1 MTFKKYRISDAA
13 LEEYRQL
20 KANLVDASDR
30 MEEMLA
36 EFDDKIANS
45 PLANVLSDLST
56 WFYRREQEMDGI
68 LHSDEFKNRWNDRDY
83 TWVTAFKN
91 SFDEAQNVLA
101 NADACQLPEV
111 DCYWSRPELD
121 EIEDLIKRESCA
133 EYGAPVE
140 FEIEKRGGAPEV
152 DEFIWGE
159 SCDYQ
164 RDLDEEDA
172 AEVYGTGG
180 A

>member
-45 PLANVLSDLST
+45 PLADVLSDLST

-91 SFDEAQNVLA
+91 SFD
-101 NADACQLPEV
+101 
-111 DCYWSRPELD
+111 
-121 EIEDLIKRESCA
+121 
-133 EYGAPVE
+133 
-140 FEIEKRGGAPEV
+140 
-152 DEFIWGE
+152 
-159 SCDYQ
+159 
-164 RDLDEEDA
+164 
-172 AEVYGTGG
+172 
-180 A
+180 